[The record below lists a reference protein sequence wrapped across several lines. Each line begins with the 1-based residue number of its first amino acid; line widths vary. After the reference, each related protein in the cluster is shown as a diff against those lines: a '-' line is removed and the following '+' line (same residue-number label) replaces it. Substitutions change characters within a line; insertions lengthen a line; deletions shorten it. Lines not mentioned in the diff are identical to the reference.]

1 MSILTLITSTIGI
14 MGNNSIREG
23 DVDGK
28 VVFNWI
34 GSGEETL
41 VGREGLGS
49 SAVGGVGPD

>member
-1 MSILTLITSTIGI
+1 M

-28 VVFNWI
+28 VIFDWI
-34 GSGEETL
+34 GGGEETL
-41 VGREGLGS
+41 VGGEGVGS